1 MARRLIAIIP
11 ALAILALVLTQIATQ
26 AGPGELPEPLA
37 PDALAKEVNKY
48 ASVDIGYDESVL
60 SEAELKVLRKL
71 VEAGHLMDEIFFLQ
85 VWAGNAEMRQNLMTA
100 WHDAKNDPKSE
111 WAGKEDVLDNII
123 RFYKINFSP
132 WNRLEAEA
140 PFLGTAPKPAGANYY
155 PEDMTKEEFEA
166 HITANPE
173 DEEAFRSFFTAIRR
187 KDGSLVAVPY
197 STEYKDLLEKAA
209 ALLHDAAEIL
219 TRPENRSAYR
229 DDVNYTTLARF
240 LKSRADAFSS
250 NDYIQSDMDWMD
262 VEENII
268 DVTIGPYEVYEDQMN
283 GYKAAFEAFI
293 AIRHPEDS
301 RKLAAIKNYM
311 QLLENSLPLPD
322 EHKNPNRGSESPVS
336 VVDLVFAGGDTKA
349 GVQTIAFNLPN
360 DETVREAKGSK
371 KVMLKNITQAKFEKI
386 MIPIAQEMLDP
397 DQMDYLDFDAYFNNV
412 LMHEIAHGLGPG
424 KLQREDGS
432 ETTVG
437 RELKELYAPIE
448 ECKADILGL
457 FCRKVLIA
465 EGFFPEEDAAKG
477 YVSFLPGFFRAI
489 RFGASSAHGR
499 ANMIEFNFMAEKGAI
514 EYDKKKERFH
524 VHIDK
529 MPAAVE
535 ALAHEL
541 LMIEA
546 LGDYDAAKAFLDKY
560 ATMTPELERLL
571 GRLTSIPVDID
582 PKYSAEKYLGK
593 MDKTES

>member
-11 ALAILALVLTQIATQ
+11 ALAILALVITQIATH
-26 AGPGELPEPLA
+26 AGAPDIPEPIA
-37 PDALAKEVNKY
+37 PEALQKEVTKY
-48 ASVDIGYDESVL
+48 ATVDISYDESVL
-60 SEAELKVLRKL
+60 SEAERKVLRKL
-71 VEAGHLMDEIFFLQ
+71 IEAGHLMDEIFFLQ
-85 VWAGNAEMRQNLMTA
+85 VWAGNAELRENLMAA
-100 WHDAKNDPKSE
+100 WREAKEDPSSE
-111 WAGKEDVLDNII
+111 WAGKEDVLENII
-123 RFYKINFSP
+123 HFYKINFGP
-132 WNRLEAEA
+132 WNRLEADA
-140 PFLGTAPKPAGANYY
+140 PFLGTDPKPAGANYY
-155 PEDMTKEEFEA
+155 PVDMTKEEFEA
-166 HITANPE
+166 HIKANPK
-173 DEEAFRSFFTAIRR
+173 DEEAFRGFFTTIRR

-209 ALLHDAAEIL
+209 ALLHDAADIL
-219 TRPENRSAYR
+219 TRPENRSGYR
-229 DDVNYTTLARF
+229 DDVNYTTLARY

-250 NDYIQSDMDWMD
+250 NDYFQSDMDWMD
-262 VEENII
+262 IEENII
-268 DVTIGPYEVYEDQMN
+268 DVTIGPYEVYEDQLN

-293 AIRHPEDS
+293 AIRNPEDS

-311 QLLENSLPLPD
+311 QLLENSLPIPD
-322 EHKNPNRGSESPVS
+322 EYKNSNRGSESPVS

-360 DETVREAKGSK
+360 DEQVREAKGSK
-371 KVMLKNITQAKFEKI
+371 KVMLKNITEAKFEKI

-397 DQMDYLDFDAYFNNV
+397 DQMKYVEFDAYFNNV

-424 KLQREDGS
+424 KLEREDGT

-457 FCRKVLIA
+457 FCREILIA
-465 EGFFPEEDAAKG
+465 EGFFPEEQAVKG

-499 ANMIEFNFMAEKGAI
+499 ANMIEFNFMSERGAI
-514 EYDKKKERFH
+514 EYDEETERFH
-524 VHIDK
+524 VNIDK

-546 LGDYDAAKAFLDKY
+546 KGDYDAAKAFLEKY
-560 ATMTPELERLL
+560 ATMTPELDGLL
-571 GRLTSIPVDID
+571 QRLTKIPVDID
-582 PKYSAEKYLGK
+582 PKYAAEKYLS
-593 MDKTES
+593 KTES